1 MKDLHEKQTLAPPA
15 PEPSRRQALEAVAKV
30 TKYVAPA
37 TLVIL
42 SPKSII
48 LS

>member
-1 MKDLHEKQTLAPPA
+1 MKEQDKVQHLAT

-37 TLVIL
+37 TLVIF
-42 SPKSII
+42 SSKSII